1 MKNFLSIAALLL
13 FAQAGVSQNNK
24 IVQHNFIFSTD
35 SLAGFDE
42 LAAKNSAISEG
53 FLGEEF
59 KVRMWSLKRSYVNS
73 KYGITPKIH
82 KYKNSSYNLRPSSAA
97 VCVNEDFEASS
108 PGVITTANQI
118 AGWTLSSG
126 LNQFPANSCSMTT
139 SGAPSE
145 SELISASGYIDPV
158 IGAVYPIYSVFGTA
172 SNSGNTVNPG
182 ITNMYGSKFLR
193 LNSNINNYSIEKI
206 SKTIVVTP
214 ANCLFQF
221 AFISVF
227 STGHTCCDAGAL
239 KINLINATTSS
250 PITCPNFSISAPSS
264 ACASSTDAPT
274 YYATGSGVP
283 ATPSTP
289 LVFNKWKI
297 GSVDLS
303 AYIGQ
308 NITIEMLASDCTAG
322 GHYGYAYIDAQC
334 SPMAMTFNNNPVSAA
349 NPAIIFPTC
358 GATTFTLTAPPGL
371 GPYSWAGVGV
381 NPPYN
386 TPAFTNQTFTTNFAG
401 TYTLTMNP
409 IGSCLPLTKVVT
421 LSVSPS
427 PTPLSIMGNTAICS
441 AAASTLTANGANTY
455 TWSTGSNSNSV
466 ILSPSI
472 TTSYTVSGTDVNG
485 CTSSA
490 NFTVNVGP
498 INLTV
503 SGSNIVCSG
512 SSATFTLNGASSYSL
527 NSAACASTINVLPT
541 VTTNYTISGSN
552 SPSCVNSQT
561 FNVFVNTSCADVWPG
576 DANSDGVANNLDVL
590 ELGLHLTQTGPP
602 RASTSNLWQSYFAN
616 NWIGFISN
624 GKNVSHSNCNGDGI
638 IDLNDTLA
646 IYNNYNLTHS
656 FKNNNA
662 NISNPQITIVP
673 DQSFVPSGQWGTA
686 SIYLGDAANSI
697 TNLNGAAFNITFFNT
712 FPIANDSVYVD
723 FPVSFLNANN
733 QNLHFRKKQYN
744 NGVINV
750 ATTHTNNIN
759 VNGDGK
765 IAVFHFK
772 VDPGFLGYDQFHFG
786 LSVAYKS
793 DANGIVTPLTIG
805 VDTITNV
812 GIPNGLKEN
821 NLENNIYLF
830 PNPTRGLMS
839 IKSNSEI
846 KKVEVINIAGQILLT
861 ENAKGNSH
869 QLNLES
875 LAKGIYFVK
884 IYNVSGQVG
893 IKKVVTK
900 D

>member
-13 FAQAGVSQNNK
+13 FTQAGISQNNK
-24 IVQHNFIFSTD
+24 IVQHNYIFSTD

-42 LAAKNSAISEG
+42 VAAKNSAISEG

-59 KVRMWSLKRSYVNS
+59 KVRMWSLKRAYVNS

-82 KYKNSSYNLRPSSAA
+82 KYTNSSYNLRPSSAA
-97 VCVNEDFEASS
+97 VCVNEDFEASA
-108 PGVITTANQI
+108 PGMITTANQI

-126 LNQFPANSCSMTT
+126 LNQFPSTSCNMTT
-139 SGAPSE
+139 TGAPAE

-158 IGAVYPIYSVFGTA
+158 IGAVYPIYSVFGTG

-221 AFISVF
+221 AFITVF
-227 STGHTCCDAGAL
+227 STGHTCCDAGAM

-250 PITCPNFSISAPSS
+250 PITCPNFTISAPSS
-264 ACASSTDAPT
+264 ACASSTDAPA
-274 YYATGSGVP
+274 YYNTQSGTP
-283 ATPSTP
+283 ATTASA

-303 AYIGQ
+303 AYMGQ

-349 NPAIIFPTC
+349 NPAVTFPTC
-358 GATTFTLTAPPGL
+358 GATTFTITAPPGL

-401 TYTLTMNP
+401 TYTLIMNP
-409 IGSCLPLTKVVT
+409 IGSCAPTTKTIT
-421 LSVSPS
+421 LAFSAAPS
-427 PTPLSIMGNTAICS
+427 PLSITGNTAICS
-441 AAASTLTANGANTY
+441 AAPATISVSGANTY
-455 TWSTGSNSNSV
+455 TWSTGSNAASLV
-466 ILSPSI
+466 LSPTV
-472 TTSYTVSGTDVNG
+472 TTNYTVQGTDVNG
-485 CTSSA
+485 CISSTSLTINVGA
-490 NFTVNVGP
+490 VNV
-498 INLTV
+498 TV
-503 SGSNIVCSG
+503 AGQNIVCIG
-512 SSATFTLNGASSYSL
+512 SSTTFTLNGASSYSL
-527 NSAACASTINVLPT
+527 NSVPCANTVNILPTTTSNYTVSAST
-541 VTTNYTISGSN
+541 

-561 FNVFVNTSCADVWPG
+561 FNVFVNSSCADVWPG
-576 DANSDGVANNLDVL
+576 DANSDGFANNLDIL

-624 GKNVSHSNCNGDGI
+624 GKNLSHSNCNGDGI

-646 IYNNYNLTHS
+646 IYNNYNLTHT

-662 NISNPQITIVP
+662 NVINPQINIVP
-673 DQSFVPSGQWGTA
+673 DQAVVHSGQWGTA
-686 SIYLGDAANSI
+686 SVYLGDSANAI
-697 TNLNGAAFNITFFNT
+697 TAINGVAFNVDFDKTYLVQ
-712 FPIANDSVYVD
+712 DSVYLD
-723 FPVSFLNANN
+723 FPISFLNANN
-733 QNLHFRKKQYN
+733 QNLHFRKKQFN
-744 NGVINV
+744 SGVIYS
-750 ATTHTNNIN
+750 ATTHTTNIN
-759 VNGDGK
+759 VNGYGK
-765 IAVFHFK
+765 IATFHFK
-772 VDPGFLGYDQFHFG
+772 VSQSLSFDTLFHFN
-786 LSVAYKS
+786 LSLANQS
-793 DANGIVTPLTIG
+793 NANGIISSLAMNSA
-805 VDTITNV
+805 TNV
-812 GIPNGLKEN
+812 AIGNTVGIKEN
-821 NLENNIYLF
+821 NLENTIYLF
-830 PNPTRGLMS
+830 PNPTRGS
-839 IKSNSEI
+839 VTIKSNSEI
-846 KKVEVINIAGQILLT
+846 KKVEVITIAGQILVT

-875 LAKGIYFVK
+875 FAKGIYFVK

-893 IKKVVTK
+893 MKKVITK
-900 D
+900 E